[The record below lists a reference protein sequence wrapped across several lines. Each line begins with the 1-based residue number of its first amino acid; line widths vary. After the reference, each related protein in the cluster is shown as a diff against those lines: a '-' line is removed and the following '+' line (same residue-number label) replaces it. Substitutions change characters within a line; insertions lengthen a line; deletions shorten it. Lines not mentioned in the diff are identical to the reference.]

1 MKMLGSGWDKV
12 KGGSWKDSQGGG
24 WSSVK
29 GGETWKKGAWIIGG
43 TGFVGALAYLHTILT
58 PSLED
63 GKQSSLSGSE
73 ATAATDFTIPTA
85 LWATPLIAVGA
96 VAGAAAYKLWLELQK
111 TQVVALRIK
120 PKQGFT
126 MNNERVGNMAR
137 DFRTIYNRFVWRKRT
152 WVKWQIIR
160 NENKNYEFRLI
171 VPADKKTKNK
181 FTAYIKTCYPDVIIT
196 EEAPTLPDFFDPFDG
211 EATHM
216 KLTDKDKTLGLQ
228 NDLGN
233 EMGDILTM
241 MTPKSI
247 MEFTFS
253 PSSGNDIRRAGR
265 KRVRELELQ
274 EKKGLDTRA
283 EIAQVRARY
292 TGKISAYDVFI
303 DIWAFSGLEAL
314 ASRISDRTE
323 RSNKLKGKPY
333 HHFEEYRNPI
343 KYDME
348 KRVLA
353 RWQSNKLTD
362 KELSSFLMLPP
373 KDHPVWE
380 FIEVEKTRP
389 AVSSKDF
396 TGQYGIGYI
405 DSDDIVQNGRVARL
419 KEDTLTNHGLIAGAS
434 GGGKGSS
441 LMMLVKTDFLPKWLK
456 NDKNSMGMTL
466 CDPHTEDITLIL
478 SHLLDLEKQG
488 VNVPWDRVKV
498 VSFGDIGAKHYP
510 VAANLIHLP
519 DDSDEDTIDKIAKD
533 TEEVILSAFDSK
545 SLSQSVS
552 YLKKAMQ
559 GLLYSSKKK
568 NRSLLD
574 VVTLFEYSNEGSQ
587 LRSEVISDLTN
598 EVVLKWWN
606 KTDEEINADEKDK
619 KVTAIDTRLSPLLD
633 AKSMQRFFCR
643 KGNYFDQIP
652 QWLEDGCLVLIDF
665 KGADDEMFRLGA
677 AWLTKQYF
685 RASQERGTGGRPHL
699 LIFDE
704 VQKFDA
710 TEIFFKILTENRKFD
725 LGLIL
730 LTQEIEAL
738 AAKLRGAIET
748 NAGFAVSV
756 RQGKGGRVMS
766 EILTGAFS
774 PEELQ
779 ELEKGLEACI
789 RSFDGK
795 ARLKIDYP
803 AYVWNGKET
812 AYRSP
817 EAKQAKSEAEKK
829 MLELLKRDHK
839 TAEQADAEVYEFVHG
854 YPPVTAEDEATSN
867 VVSMERA
874 AGAEFQTETA
884 TKKPNKKIGKKRNW
898 K

>member
-1 MKMLGSGWDKV
+1 M
-12 KGGSWKDSQGGG
+12 SWFD
-24 WSSVK
+24 VK
-29 GGETWKKGAWIIGG
+29 GGESWKTGAYVGGGAGFIGFLAWLHAKLQPIMEG
-43 TGFVGALAYLHTILT
+43 EQVEATTAAPTSTADFTVPAELWAIPSVALA
-58 PSLED
+58 
-63 GKQSSLSGSE
+63 
-73 ATAATDFTIPTA
+73 
-85 LWATPLIAVGA
+85 GA
-96 VAGAAAYKLWLELQK
+96 GAAAAYKLWLEYQK
-111 TQVVALRIK
+111 TELVALRIK

-126 MNNERVGNMAR
+126 MDTERVGNMAR
-137 DFRTIYNRFVWRKRT
+137 DFRTIYNRFVWRKRV

-181 FTAYIKTCYPDVIIT
+181 FTAYIKTCYPDVIVT

-265 KRVRELELQ
+265 KRVRELEAQ
-274 EKKGLDTRA
+274 EKKGLDTRS

-292 TGKISAYDVFI
+292 QGKISAYDVFV
-303 DIWAFSGLEAL
+303 DIWAYSGLEAL

-333 HHFEEYRNPI
+333 HHFEEYRTPI

-373 KDHPVWE
+373 KGHPVWD

-389 AVSSKDF
+389 AVTSKDF

-456 NDKNSMGMTL
+456 DKNSMGMTL

-519 DDSDEDTIDKIAKD
+519 SDSDEDTIDKIAKD

-574 VVTLFEYSNEGSQ
+574 VISLFEYSNEGSQ
-587 LRSEVISDLTN
+587 LRNEVISDLTN

-606 KTDEEINADEKDK
+606 KTDEEINDDKKDK

-652 QWLEDGCLVLIDF
+652 QWLDDGCLVLIDF

-766 EILTGAFS
+766 EILNNTFS
-774 PEELQ
+774 PDELQ

-803 AYVWNGKET
+803 AYVWNGEVT

-817 EAKQAKSEAEKK
+817 EAKLAKSAAELK
-829 MLELLKRDHK
+829 MMELLERDHK
-839 TAEQADAEVYEFVHG
+839 TASQADAEVYEFVHG
-854 YPPVTAEDEATSN
+854 YPPVTPEDEANSN

-874 AGAEFQTETA
+874 AGEYQAETPK
-884 TKKPNKKIGKKRNW
+884 TKPTRGTDKKAGRKRNW